1 MTNTVQEL
9 KLKDEQYILAQ
20 FILINSFIASQFI
33 LVIEYQTPIYPITHA
48 TVPQPT
54 SSSSKFAKSKKKS
67 ILLGLMKKDLI
78 SLLKEP
84 LQDNADD
91 LDNEFKT
98 FSETSIAN
106 DDNPQYPYDGSL
118 FGHDPI
124 FCLDLFEV
132 RFPVSTAWSQT
143 CYYRHIPTNLLKSL
157 LLSLDM
163 TLFIYYIHI
172 ASGGSTLVK

>member
-1 MTNTVQEL
+1 M
-9 KLKDEQYILAQ
+9 I
-20 FILINSFIASQFI
+20 IAF
-33 LVIEYQTPIYPITHA
+33 VYQVTQA
-48 TVPQPT
+48 TIPQPT

-106 DDNPQYPYDGSL
+106 DDNP
-118 FGHDPI
+118 
-124 FCLDLFEV
+124 
-132 RFPVSTAWSQT
+132 
-143 CYYRHIPTNLLKSL
+143 
-157 LLSLDM
+157 
-163 TLFIYYIHI
+163 
-172 ASGGSTLVK
+172 